1 MSKLNE
7 LPSDRQQNEFMGLY
21 PASQRAAHQIL
32 DNPKILE
39 DPLALRI
46 IGAEAESRLRL
57 NLAQF
62 QEPAVRAKRAAMVVR
77 NRYAED
83 ELARAIQRGVR
94 QYVILGAG
102 LDTFAYRNP
111 FPLLRVFEVDY
122 PATQAWKRSCLEKAA
137 IHIPAS
143 VTFVSVDFDRQM
155 MPDALRQSGFKSDEP
170 TFISC
175 IGVVRYL
182 SRETFVSILIS
193 IVSSM
198 QVGSEVVFDF
208 GPPRSL
214 EEVLRGGALPGR
226 TEVVC
231 DDSSFR
237 PLLQGFRELPY
248 RMIVNWKFK
257 NNAFRTIYFNPA
269 LLTRDLERIGFADVQ
284 LFGPKEMN
292 VRYCEDR
299 TDGLRI
305 QQLHVIKARV

>member
-1 MSKLNE
+1 MSRINE

-39 DPLALRI
+39 DPLALRM

-122 PATQAWKRSCLEKAA
+122 PATQAWKRSCLEQVA

-208 GPPRSL
+208 GPPPVS
-214 EEVLRGGALPGR
+214 GGSVTR
-226 TEVVC
+226 W
-231 DDSSFR
+231 SSSG
-237 PLLQGFRELPY
+237 QY
-248 RMIVNWKFK
+248 
-257 NNAFRTIYFNPA
+257 
-269 LLTRDLERIGFADVQ
+269 
-284 LFGPKEMN
+284 
-292 VRYCEDR
+292 
-299 TDGLRI
+299 
-305 QQLHVIKARV
+305 